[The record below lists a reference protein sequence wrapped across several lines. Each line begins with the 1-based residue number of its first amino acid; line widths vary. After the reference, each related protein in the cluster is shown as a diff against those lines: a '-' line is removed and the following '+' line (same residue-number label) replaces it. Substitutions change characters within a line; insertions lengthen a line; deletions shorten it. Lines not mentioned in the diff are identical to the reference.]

1 MSPQSNS
8 PLVFFPTSLFGKIRN
23 KDPKKAE
30 DQRARSSSEPKPQLD
45 SPRKITS
52 EPPDNVKVV
61 FENAYD
67 AGLKVDSTDIEGAS
81 EPQGQVDKEAAS
93 STNLPPVVS
102 LSSDDI
108 ASIDIYPFKPLATVK
123 DPSAESNV
131 DTVAEDSTEPEL
143 PLNSTESSSEQEASK
158 KSPQEQIPSED
169 DKPKAVIDS
178 GNIGNS
184 QDVCSESVKLDG
196 SGTPGEVAASPPV
209 ALVKSGEFSISS
221 SVDSLLPSSSTPN
234 TSPLDETNT
243 VPPSEGNDN
252 HLPETSLPGK
262 AITGVE
268 NNNLDSSNC
277 ACDDSELPPGGD
289 DDSQRPPGGEDENR
303 MVSSITSSE
312 YEAMGVEKAQEAM
325 KSSYT
330 EKLEKLKAISE
341 QDFSSDIVFKQ
352 KPKKKKK
359 KKRKC
364 VSVSIYL
371 HECFIECSTH
381 PCSSSKLLQYCVFS
395 VSWLTRASLGKYQK
409 KFYFDIKLHIQ
420 YFFQYFANLYFFP
433 RYFKCISE

>member
-1 MSPQSNS
+1 MDRLIASTSSSPLTVSPQSNS

-52 EPPDNVKVV
+52 EPPENVKVV

-67 AGLKVDSTDIEGAS
+67 GGPKVDSMDIERDS
-81 EPQGQVDKEAAS
+81 EPQGQVDKEAAT

-178 GNIGNS
+178 GTMGNS
-184 QDVCSESVKLDG
+184 QDVCSESVKL
-196 SGTPGEVAASPPV
+196 GEVAASPPV

-221 SVDSLLPSSSTPN
+221 SVDSLLPSSTPN
-234 TSPLDETNT
+234 TSPLDETNS
-243 VPPSEGNDN
+243 VPPSGENDN

-277 ACDDSELPPGGD
+277 SCDDSELPPGGED
-289 DDSQRPPGGEDENR
+289 DGQKPPGGEDDSQRPPGGEDENR

-341 QDFSSDIVFKQ
+341 QEFSSDIVFKQ

-371 HECFIECSTH
+371 HECFIECSIH
-381 PCSSSKLLQYCVFS
+381 PCSSSNLLDSIV
-395 VSWLTRASLGKYQK
+395 
-409 KFYFDIKLHIQ
+409 YF
-420 YFFQYFANLYFFP
+420 
-433 RYFKCISE
+433 RCRG